1 MIVKG
6 FVNNME
12 QWMNACDMII
22 TKAGPGTIAEAYI
35 CGLPVLL
42 NAFVPCQEEG
52 NIEYVVRNQTG
63 IFSKDPHTIAATVEV
78 GSSNTGSTPDR
89 ISRQGLAPD
98 LGWSRPRKTKACQS
112 PWSLRLN
119 VWLHVC
125 VMTCPRRIHTWTACS
140 QAWTGPDQAAFS
152 AMAARAKALGKPDA
166 LFRIVRDLAQLSKQT
181 TAVSERRQAVP
192 ALVH

>member
-63 IFSKDPHTIAATVEV
+63 IFSRDPQTIATTVEV
-78 GSSNTGSTPDR
+78 GSLDSGPGPDR
-89 ISRQGLAPD
+89 ISRRALCPD
-98 LGWSRPRKTKACQS
+98 LEWSSSYISTRAEAP
-112 PWSLRLN
+112 
-119 VWLHVC
+119 
-125 VMTCPRRIHTWTACS
+125 CS
-140 QAWTGPDQAAFS
+140 SG
-152 AMAARAKALGKPDA
+152 
-166 LFRIVRDLAQLSKQT
+166 
-181 TAVSERRQAVP
+181 
-192 ALVH
+192 